1 MKEKKKENIFE
12 LVSII
17 GMIIF
22 RSSITEPLQSPNF
35 HYRPIWLTKADRDP
49 YPETLQLTLDS
60 SNLTLRRSM

>member
-12 LVSII
+12 LV
-17 GMIIF
+17 
-22 RSSITEPLQSPNF
+22 SITEPLQSPNF